1 MSTAR
6 WTPRTPI
13 DLAASIARFVR
24 YGADLRSAVSN
35 GYLYRTTG
43 DGLPYRIR
51 QMEDGRIEVETGA
64 DRDLEAAVEESRF
77 RLGETL
83 PRAPLEEVAGRVPAV
98 ADQLRRMPGYRIPL
112 NPAALEVLVSSICA
126 QQVNLRWAN
135 TTMGRLVRHYGSEV
149 ELHGVRWWRFPGA
162 EKLAVADPA
171 DIRAMQFTT
180 RKSGYIVG
188 VAGAMAA
195 GDLTGLEEDGNETVI
210 RRLVALRGVGRWTA
224 EWFLARC
231 LARPDV
237 VPAGDLGVR
246 KVVSRYVMGA
256 EKGEVLPEPDV
267 RAAVESWG
275 DGGNWAI
282 HLLLERW
289 AEEHAR

>member
-1 MSTAR
+1 MSIAR
-6 WTPRTPI
+6 WTPRAPI

-24 YGADLRSAVSN
+24 YGTDLLGSVSN

-43 DGLPYRIR
+43 DGIPYRIR
-51 QMEDGRIEVETGA
+51 QVEDGSIEVETGT

-83 PRAPLEEVAGRVPAV
+83 PRAPLAEVAGRVPAV

-112 NPAALEVLVSSICA
+112 NPAGFEVLISSICA

-135 TTMGRLVRHYGSEV
+135 TTMSRLIRRYGTEV
-149 ELHGVRWWRFPGA
+149 EMDGVRWWRFPGA
-162 EKLAVADPA
+162 DKLAVADPA

-188 VAGAMAA
+188 VAAAMVA
-195 GDLTGLEEDGNETVI
+195 DELTGLEEDGNETVI

-246 KVVSRYVMGA
+246 KVVSHYVIGA

>member
-1 MSTAR
+1 MNTAR

-35 GYLYRTTG
+35 GYLYRTTS

-51 QMEDGRIEVETGA
+51 QTEDGGIEVGTGA
-64 DRDLEAAVEESRF
+64 DRNLEAAVKESRF

-83 PRAPLEEVAGRVPAV
+83 PQAPLEEVAGRVPAV

-112 NPAALEVLVSSICA
+112 NPAGLEVLVSSICA
-126 QQVNLRWAN
+126 QQVNMRWAN
-135 TTMGRLVRHYGSEV
+135 TTMSRLIRRYGTEV
-149 ELHGVRWWRFPGA
+149 ELNGVRWWRFPDA
-162 EKLAVADPA
+162 EKLAAADPA

-188 VAGAMAA
+188 VAGAMVA

-256 EKGEVLPEPDV
+256 GKGEVLPEPDV

>member
-1 MSTAR
+1 MSVAR
-6 WTPRTPI
+6 WTPRKPI
-13 DLAASIARFVR
+13 DLGALIARRVR
-24 YGADLRSAVSN
+24 HGADLRSAVSN
-35 GYLYRTTG
+35 GYLYRTAA
-43 DGLPYRIR
+43 DGTPYRIR
-51 QMEDGRIEVETGA
+51 QVEDGSIEVETGA
-64 DRDLEAAVEESRF
+64 GRNLEAAVEESRF
-77 RLGETL
+77 RLGETM

-112 NPAALEVLVSSICA
+112 NPAGFEVLISSICA

-135 TTMGRLVRHYGSEV
+135 TTMSRLIRRYGTEV
-149 ELHGVRWWRFPGA
+149 EMDGVRWWRFPGA
-162 EKLAVADPA
+162 EELAVADPA
-171 DIRAMQFTT
+171 DIRAMQFST

-188 VAGAMAA
+188 VAEAVVA
-195 GDLTGLEEDGNETVI
+195 GHLTGLEEDGNETVI

-224 EWFLARC
+224 EWFLAHC

-246 KVVSRYVMGA
+246 KVVSRYVMGT

-289 AEEHAR
+289 AEEHSR

>member
-1 MSTAR
+1 MTIAR
-6 WTPRTPI
+6 WTPRAPI

-51 QMEDGRIEVETGA
+51 QLEDGRIEVDAG
-64 DRDLEAAVEESRF
+64 DGGNLDAAVEESRF

-112 NPAALEVLVSSICA
+112 NPAGLEVLVSSICA
-126 QQVNLRWAN
+126 QQVNMRWAN
-135 TTMGRLVRHYGSEV
+135 TTMSRLIRRYGTEV
-149 ELHGVRWWRFPGA
+149 ELYGVRWWRFPGA
-162 EKLAVADPA
+162 EQLAAADPA

-195 GDLTGLEEDGNETVI
+195 DHLTGLEDDGNETVI

-246 KVVSRYVMGA
+246 KVVSRYVIGA
-256 EKGEVLPEPDV
+256 EKGEVLPEADV

>member
-1 MSTAR
+1 MTVAC
-6 WTPRTPI
+6 WTPGGPL
-13 DLAASIARFVR
+13 DLGASLARYVR
-24 YGADLRSAVSN
+24 HGTDLLSAVSD
-35 GYLYRTTG
+35 GYLYRTTREG
-43 DGLPYRIR
+43 FPYRIR
-51 QMEDGRIEVETGA
+51 QAADGRIEVETGSGHN
-64 DRDLEAAVEESRF
+64 LEEAAEESRF

-83 PRAPLEEVAGRVPAV
+83 PRAPLEEVAARVPPL
-98 ADQLRRMPGYRIPL
+98 ADQLRRTPGYRIPA

-126 QQVNLRWAN
+126 QQVNMRWAR
-135 TTMGRLVRHYGSEV
+135 TTMGRLVRRYGTEV
-149 ELHGVRWWRFPGA
+149 EFHGVRWWRFPDA
-162 EKLAVADPA
+162 DTLAAADPA

-188 VAGAMAA
+188 VARAMAE
-195 GDLTGLEEDGNETVI
+195 GDLDGLEEDGNETAV
-210 RRLVALRGVGRWTA
+210 RRLVAIRGVGRWTA

-246 KVVSRYVMGA
+246 KVVSRYVSGA
-256 EKGEVLPEPDV
+256 AEGEVLPEPEV

-275 DGGNWAI
+275 DGGNWAV

>member
-1 MSTAR
+1 MNTAR

-24 YGADLRSAVSN
+24 YGADPRSAVSN
-35 GYLYRTTG
+35 GYLYRTTS

-51 QMEDGRIEVETGA
+51 QTEDGSIEVGTGA
-64 DRDLEAAVEESRF
+64 DRNMEAAVEESRF

-83 PRAPLEEVAGRVPAV
+83 PQAPLEEVAGRVPAV

-112 NPAALEVLVSSICA
+112 NPAGLEVLVSSICA
-126 QQVNLRWAN
+126 QQVNMRWAN
-135 TTMGRLVRHYGSEV
+135 TTMSRLIRCYGSEV
-149 ELHGVRWWRFPGA
+149 ELDGVRWWRFPDA
-162 EKLAVADPA
+162 EKLAAADPA

-188 VAGAMAA
+188 VAGAMVA

-289 AEEHAR
+289 SEEHAR

>member
-6 WTPRTPI
+6 WTPRAPI

-24 YGADLRSAVSN
+24 YGTDLRSAVSN
-35 GYLYRTTG
+35 GYLYRTTSHG
-43 DGLPYRIR
+43 IPYRIR
-51 QMEDGRIEVETGA
+51 QAEDGGIEVEAGA
-64 DRDLEAAVEESRF
+64 DRHLDAAVEESRF

-83 PRAPLEEVAGRVPAV
+83 PRAPLEEVADRVPAV
-98 ADQLRRMPGYRIPL
+98 ADQLQRMPGYRIPL
-112 NPAALEVLVSSICA
+112 NPAGLEVLVSSICA
-126 QQVNLRWAN
+126 QQVNMRWAN
-135 TTMGRLVRHYGSEV
+135 TTMSRLIRRYGAEV
-149 ELHGVRWWRFPGA
+149 ELVGVRWWRFPGA
-162 EKLAVADPA
+162 ETLAAADPA

-195 GDLTGLEEDGNETVI
+195 GELAGLEEDGNETVI
-210 RRLVALRGVGRWTA
+210 RRLVELRGVGRWTA

>member
-1 MSTAR
+1 MNIAR
-6 WTPRTPI
+6 WTPREPI

-24 YGADLRSAVSN
+24 YGADLLSAVLN
-35 GYLYRTTG
+35 GHLYRTTSEG
-43 DGLPYRIR
+43 APYRIR
-51 QMEDGRIEVETGA
+51 QLEDGRIEVETGT
-64 DRDLEAAVEESRF
+64 DGNLEAAVEESRF
-77 RLGETL
+77 RLGEAL

-112 NPAALEVLVSSICA
+112 NPARLEVLVSSISA
-126 QQVNLRWAN
+126 QQVNMRWAN
-135 TTMGRLVRHYGSEV
+135 TTMSRLIRRYGTEV
-149 ELHGVRWWRFPGA
+149 DLYGVRWWRFPGVD
-162 EKLAVADPA
+162 KLATADPA

-188 VAGAMAA
+188 VAEAMAA
-195 GDLTGLEEDGNETVI
+195 DRLTGLEEESNETVI

-256 EKGEVLPEPDV
+256 EKGEVLPEADV

>member
-6 WTPRTPI
+6 WTPRTAI

-24 YGADLRSAVSN
+24 YGTDLLGAVSN
-35 GYLYRTTG
+35 GYLYRTTS
-43 DGLPYRIR
+43 DGIPYRIR
-51 QMEDGRIEVETGA
+51 QMEDGGIEVETGA
-64 DRDLEAAVEESRF
+64 DRHLEAAVEESRF

-83 PRAPLEEVAGRVPAV
+83 PRAPLEEVAGRVPAL
-98 ADQLRRMPGYRIPL
+98 ADQLQRMPGYRIPL
-112 NPAALEVLVSSICA
+112 NPAGLEVLVSSICA
-126 QQVNLRWAN
+126 QQVNMRWAK
-135 TTMGRLVRHYGSEV
+135 TTMSRLIRRYGTEV
-149 ELHGVRWWRFPGA
+149 ELYGVQWWRFPGA
-162 EKLAVADPA
+162 ETLAMADPA

-195 GDLTGLEEDGNETVI
+195 DQLTELEEEGNETVI
-210 RRLVALRGVGRWTA
+210 RRLVELRGVGRWTA

-275 DGGNWAI
+275 DGGNWAV

>member
-1 MSTAR
+1 MNTAR

-35 GYLYRTTG
+35 GYLYRTTS

-51 QMEDGRIEVETGA
+51 QTEDGRIEVATGA
-64 DRDLEAAVEESRF
+64 DRNLEAAVEESRF

-83 PRAPLEEVAGRVPAV
+83 PKAPLEEVAGRVPAV

-112 NPAALEVLVSSICA
+112 NPAGLEVLVSSICA
-126 QQVNLRWAN
+126 QQVNMRWAN
-135 TTMGRLVRHYGSEV
+135 TTMSRLIRRYGSEV
-149 ELHGVRWWRFPGA
+149 ELDGVRWWRFPDA
-162 EKLAVADPA
+162 EKLAAADPA

-188 VAGAMAA
+188 VAGAMVA

-289 AEEHAR
+289 SEEHTR

>member
-1 MSTAR
+1 MSVAR
-6 WTPRTPI
+6 WTPRNPI
-13 DLAASIARFVR
+13 DLEASIARFVR
-24 YGADLRSAVSN
+24 YGADLLGAVSN
-35 GYLYRTTG
+35 GYLYRTTA

-51 QMEDGRIEVETGA
+51 QAEDGSIEVETGA

-83 PRAPLEEVAGRVPAV
+83 PRAPLEEVADRVPAV

-112 NPAALEVLVSSICA
+112 NPAGFEVLIASICA

-135 TTMGRLVRHYGSEV
+135 TTMSRLIRHYGTEV
-149 ELHGVRWWRFPGA
+149 EMDGVRWWRFPGA
-162 EKLAVADPA
+162 DKLAVADPA

-188 VAGAMAA
+188 VAGAVAA
-195 GDLTGLEEDGNETVI
+195 DQLNGLEEDGNETVI
-210 RRLVALRGVGRWTA
+210 RRLVELRGVGRWTA

-246 KVVSRYVMGA
+246 KVVSRYVIGA
-256 EKGEVLPEPDV
+256 EKGEVLPETDV
-267 RAAVESWG
+267 RAAVDSWG
-275 DGGNWAI
+275 DGGSWAV

>member
-1 MSTAR
+1 MNTAR

-35 GYLYRTTG
+35 GYLYRTTS

-51 QMEDGRIEVETGA
+51 QTEDGRIEVETVT
-64 DRDLEAAVEESRF
+64 DRDLDAAVEESRF

-112 NPAALEVLVSSICA
+112 NPASLEVLVSSICA
-126 QQVNLRWAN
+126 QQVNMRWAN
-135 TTMGRLVRHYGSEV
+135 TTMSRLIRRYGSEV
-149 ELHGVRWWRFPGA
+149 ELDGVRWWRFPDA
-162 EKLAVADPA
+162 EKLAAADPA

-188 VAGAMAA
+188 VAGAMVA
-195 GDLTGLEEDGNETVI
+195 GDLTGLEEEGNETVI

-246 KVVSRYVMGA
+246 KVFSRYVMGA

>member
-6 WTPRTPI
+6 WTPRNPI
-13 DLAASIARFVR
+13 DLDASIARFVR
-24 YGADLRSAVSN
+24 HGADLLSAVSN
-35 GYLYRTTG
+35 GYLYRTTR
-43 DGLPYRIR
+43 DGIPYRIR
-51 QMEDGRIEVETGA
+51 QLEDGRIEVETGT
-64 DRDLEAAVEESRF
+64 DQDLEAAVEESRF

-83 PRAPLEEVAGRVPAV
+83 PLAPVEEVADRVPAV
-98 ADQLRRMPGYRIPL
+98 SDQLRRMPGYRIPL
-112 NPAALEVLVSSICA
+112 NPAGLEVLVSSICA
-126 QQVNLRWAN
+126 QQVNMRWAN
-135 TTMGRLVRHYGSEV
+135 TTMSRLVRRYGTEV
-149 ELHGVRWWRFPGA
+149 ELFGVRWWRFPSA
-162 EKLAVADPA
+162 EKLSMADPA

-188 VAGAMAA
+188 VAEAMAT
-195 GDLTGLEEDGNETVI
+195 GHLTGLEEDGNETVI
-210 RRLVALRGVGRWTA
+210 RRMVALRGVGRWTA

-231 LARPDV
+231 LARADA

-256 EKGEVLPEPDV
+256 EQGEVLPEPDV

-275 DGGNWAI
+275 DGGNWAT